1 MERRNLKDAQKRAA
15 FAKLEHVRN
24 MLKALLK
31 DRSIAQ
37 NVRFHMSV
45 ELNAFPRKSHQTKM
59 QNRCVQTGRA
69 KGVYRVFKCSRI
81 CVRELVSMGALPGV
95 KKASW

>member
-1 MERRNLKDAQKRAA
+1 MERRNLKDAQKRSI
-15 FAKLEHVRN
+15 AKLEHARN

-45 ELNAFPRKSHQTKM
+45 ELNAFPMKKSSNKNAKPM
-59 QNRCVQTGRA
+59 CPNRPSKRCV
-69 KGVYRVFKCSRI
+69 SSI
-81 CVRELVSMGALPGV
+81 
-95 KKASW
+95 